1 MTTLAPG
8 RVSPVDFSTT
18 FPAILPVD
26 PAKTALAENAR
37 AMKKKEKQTRPSHRL
52 PPVVKGTVALFRI
65 GIESDCPKLKGDNLL

>member
-18 FPAILPVD
+18 FPEILPVD

-37 AMKKKEKQTRPSHRL
+37 AMNMKKNR
-52 PPVVKGTVALFRI
+52 LFRLI
-65 GIESDCPKLKGDNLL
+65 DFLLG